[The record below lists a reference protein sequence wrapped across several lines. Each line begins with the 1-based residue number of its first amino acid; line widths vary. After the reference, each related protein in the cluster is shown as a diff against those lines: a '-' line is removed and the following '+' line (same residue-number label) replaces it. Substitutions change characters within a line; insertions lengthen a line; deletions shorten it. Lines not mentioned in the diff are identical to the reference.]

1 MKKFSSWVREGKET
15 VVSSPIKG
23 ANQDQSGNDTKRDT
37 ADYSISDSKKCS
49 KCGKSP
55 CQCDT
60 VKESAV
66 SGVGNTRIKP
76 VNMAQSTGGSKAANA
91 PSNAASLQNA
101 ANHRVAQLDAA
112 AQKEKND
119 QEKERERQQKER
131 EQQQK
136 ANQAKAVKPAAAH
149 EEVEIDE
156 GRGRPKK
163 NPTSE
168 DPGSDN
174 IIDQLRRVIT
184 LRGQKPVKFVDGK
197 QSSMSPGTAHRLL
210 AMYDN
215 LRTSGEKH
223 QFTMRIHKS
232 ADSMRDV
239 LAGKKEVEKPKVSLA
254 GGHHGDNSK

>member
-1 MKKFSSWVREGKET
+1 VKNFKGWMKDKKDNP
-15 VVSSPIKG
+15 VSSPIRG
-23 ANQDQSGNDTKRDT
+23 ANQDQSGTNDKNDT
-37 ADYSISDSKKCS
+37 ADYTISDS
-49 KCGKSP
+49 
-55 CQCDT
+55 
-60 VKESAV
+60 VVA
-66 SGVGNTRIKP
+66 GVGATRIKP
-76 VNMAQSTGGSKAANA
+76 VNMAQSTGGSKSANA
-91 PSNAASLQNA
+91 PSNAASMQAA

-112 AQKEKND
+112 SQKQKAE

-136 ANQAKAVKPAAAH
+136 ANQAKAVKPAATH
-149 EEVEIDE
+149 EEVEIEE

-239 LAGKKEVEKPKVSLA
+239 LAGKKETSAPKISLA
-254 GGHHGDNSK
+254 GGHHADHSK